1 MRMRPCHS
9 DRVPLDPPHPALTTT
24 DPPPPATLS
33 EWRLPDVA
41 RLDDVALEQVLQHL
55 TRVTPEG
62 RRKAAQ
68 DPATRMYLQAG
79 LRLLQQQVSPRRQD
93 DEVEQVPQSHPF
105 LSWLS
110 RSRVAAETENEP
122 PDSGL
127 PRRGTQAGLRD
138 RWEPHSNFIND
149 LLLVALTADNWGVAI
164 TDNPE
169 FWAAL
174 REQPDFAE
182 TIREVGY
189 GSLVAM
195 QQSAGFRVEL
205 LAAAIS
211 AHEEPVR
218 RSLADCYRS
227 VVSTR
232 AHQYEAIL
240 SGRGLK
246 LRPRFSYELL
256 SEFMTALNEGLALR
270 LIADPDA
277 PVIDHER
284 RSSLLGLGALAI
296 LLAGVDLH
304 DDGLGVDEYLRSVFS
319 PPAS

>member
-24 DPPPPATLS
+24 DPPPAATLS